1 MRKPVRS
8 TVANRKYF
16 QGGGLAPMKPA
27 APEEAVGIMASSQP
41 LVDMVAQSAGNP
53 QGGMS
58 PLNYADGGVN
68 FNTDQLSK
76 RLTPNIE
83 VPELKP
89 LRGSKFRRFF

>member
-41 LVDMVAQSAGNP
+41 LVDMVEDFQGKHQLLAQAEN
-53 QGGMS
+53 Q
-58 PLNYADGGVN
+58 
-68 FNTDQLSK
+68 
-76 RLTPNIE
+76 E
-83 VPELKP
+83 
-89 LRGSKFRRFF
+89 

>member
-53 QGGMS
+53 QGGN
-58 PLNYADGGVN
+58 PQGGN
-68 FNTDQLSK
+68 PQGGN
-76 RLTPNIE
+76 P
-83 VPELKP
+83 P
-89 LRGSKFRRFF
+89 

>member
-27 APEEAVGIMASSQP
+27 APEEAVCIMASSQP
-41 LVDMVAQSAGNP
+41 LVDMIAQSAGNP

-58 PLNYADGGVN
+58 PLNFDQGGIFSRIFNISQAKADAA
-68 FNTDQLSK
+68 
-76 RLTPNIE
+76 E
-83 VPELKP
+83 
-89 LRGSKFRRFF
+89 RG

>member
-41 LVDMVAQSAGNP
+41 LVDMIAQSAGNP

-58 PLNYADGGVN
+58 PLNFNQGGIN
-68 FNTDQLSK
+68 FNTDQLS
-76 RLTPNIE
+76 
-83 VPELKP
+83 
-89 LRGSKFRRFF
+89 